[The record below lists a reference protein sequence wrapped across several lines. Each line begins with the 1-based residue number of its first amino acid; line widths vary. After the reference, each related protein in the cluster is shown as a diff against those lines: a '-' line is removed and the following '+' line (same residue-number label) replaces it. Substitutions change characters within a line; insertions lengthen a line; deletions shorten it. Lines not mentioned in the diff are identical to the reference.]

1 MIYMYFDIR
10 FQMVVIFSI
19 YLEQIWFLIYLFQR
33 YKKGRN
39 PLIPR
44 GLRPFLRKLEIGLE
58 PTTPSLRVFWHS
70 PTNAHFKPFFK
81 KKIKFDYFLTT
92 FLKRKKFSILLTI
105 FFFQVLI

>member
-39 PLIPR
+39 PLIPP
-44 GLRPFLRKLEIGLE
+44 GLRPFLRKLEMRLE
-58 PTTPSLRVFWHS
+58 LDDPFITSEVLYRLSYSSLWLVRRTLIIISLFS
-70 PTNAHFKPFFK
+70 MNFNCFF
-81 KKIKFDYFLTT
+81 
-92 FLKRKKFSILLTI
+92 
-105 FFFQVLI
+105 

>member
-58 PTTPSLRVFWHS
+58 PTTPSLRVFGHS
-70 PTNAHFKPFFK
+70 LANSVFVNY
-81 KKIKFDYFLTT
+81 IFLPGID
-92 FLKRKKFSILLTI
+92 SVCLLSLTLL
-105 FFFQVLI
+105 F

>member
-58 PTTPSLRVFWHS
+58 PTTPSLRVKCSTELFQ
-70 PTNAHFKPFFK
+70 PVARQTNLDYYISFFYE
-81 KKIKFDYFLTT
+81 FQLF
-92 FLKRKKFSILLTI
+92 FLKRLL
-105 FFFQVLI
+105 F